1 MKKIKLIIAAVAM
14 LSLVSSSAVYAEG
27 FAPGEGLYIGAF
39 VGHSAGHVNAK
50 TSTTQGG
57 HTSGTA
63 APTTFDVEI
72 KSGGVGLEGMEG
84 GGYLGYGYKMGDLYI
99 GFESDYAAGGAKFE
113 LTTGQDV
120 DLGISSSEVY
130 NTASKV
136 DVDTQWTAGGGALI
150 GYYVS
155 PTTLLT
161 FKGGIAASKFDVD
174 IGTHSESYYGGG
186 PRLGVAIAS
195 AIAAID
201 PNLSVRLSW
210 DYTDY
215 MTAPVNGIGTLTESK
230 ALTNSEVS
238 GAMYNARLGIQY
250 SFFDANNLF

>member
-1 MKKIKLIIAAVAM
+1 MKKIKLIIATVAM

-27 FAPGEGLYIGAF
+27 FAPGEGLYVGAF

-50 TSTTQGG
+50 TRTTQGS
-57 HTSGTA
+57 HSDPT
-63 APTTFDVEI
+63 PTTFDVEI
-72 KSGGVGLEGMEG
+72 KNGGLGLEGIEG
-84 GGYLGYGYKMGDLYI
+84 GGYIGYGYKMGDLYI

-113 LTTGQDV
+113 LTTGRDV
-120 DLGISSSEVY
+120 EFGISASELY

-136 DVDTQWTAGGGALI
+136 EIDTQWTAGGGARI

-155 PTTLLT
+155 PSTLLT
-161 FKGGIAASKFDVD
+161 VKGGIAASKFDVD
-174 IGTHSESYYGGG
+174 IGSQSESYYGGG
-186 PRLGVAIAS
+186 PRMGVAIES

-215 MTAPVNGIGTLTESK
+215 MTAPVNAIGNLDESK
-230 ALTNSEVS
+230 AMTNSEVS

-250 SFFDANNLF
+250 SFFDANSLF